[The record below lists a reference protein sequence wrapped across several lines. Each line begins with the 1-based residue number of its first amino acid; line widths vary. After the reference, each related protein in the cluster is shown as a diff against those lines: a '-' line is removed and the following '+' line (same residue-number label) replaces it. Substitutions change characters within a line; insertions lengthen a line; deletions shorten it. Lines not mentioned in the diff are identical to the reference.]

1 MVKSGLNPFVV
12 LVAGIAA
19 LGGFL
24 FGFDSSIV
32 ADIQDQV
39 SQQLSLTTW

>member
-1 MVKSGLNPFVV
+1 MVISGGNRFVV
-12 LVAGIAA
+12 IIAAIAA

-39 SQQLSLTTW
+39 TQQLSLSTW